1 MAGIQELVV
10 NPAVPLHKLQIVA
23 DGLLGLFPLNLLLLL
38 QVRAH
43 DIVKVAVR
51 FGPAGHG
58 GRRRSS
64 GLLVDDVLYGLG
76 NAFYARDVS
85 LALLQIQQS
94 ILVHVPMERTVGLR
108 WAA

>member
-10 NPAVPLHKLQIVA
+10 HTAVPLHKLQLVA
-23 DGLLGLFPLNLLLLL
+23 DGLLGFLPLNVPLLL
-38 QVRAH
+38 QMRPH
-43 DIVKVAVR
+43 DIVEVAVR
-51 FGPAGHG
+51 FGASGHG
-58 GRRRSS
+58 GRRRPT
-64 GLLVDDVLYGLG
+64 GLLVHDVLYGLG